1 MSDTPE
7 PRHPR
12 LAPRIAIIGA
22 GPAGLEA
29 ALAAAERGWSFRL
42 YEAGDRPAANVRSWG
57 HVRLFSPWSM
67 NVSERARQALEAV
80 GREVPDGDA
89 CPTGDELADA
99 LLDPLAELPQ
109 VAPHLA
115 LGTKVE
121 KVGRRGLLKHQE
133 ISSPE
138 RAGRPFR
145 LLVADGDGSAGGER
159 IEEADAVVDT
169 SGAFTHPNSLG
180 DGGIPAPGERSAEG
194 AIHRRLP
201 DLSAAPDDWAGRTTL
216 LVGAGHSAQTAARD
230 LARLAAEH
238 DGTRVVW
245 SFRGAEPS
253 WVIEDDVLP
262 ERAELTA
269 RAEEIARGG
278 SDAFQV
284 HPGTT
289 IDAIESRGEAL
300 HVTLRSLADGV
311 TETVQVDRILALTG
325 ATGDHH
331 LYRELQVHEC
341 YASGAPMKLAAALL
355 SAAGGGG
362 DCTTQTGHG
371 PQTLLNPEPR
381 FFILGAKSYG
391 RSGNYLMRLGSEQV
405 EDAFSLLD
413 ESFGG

>member
-1 MSDTPE
+1 MSPTDSN
-7 PRHPR
+7 RPR
-12 LAPRIAIIGA
+12 LAIIGA

-42 YEAGDRPAANVRSWG
+42 YEAGDRPAAHVRSWG

-67 NVSERARQALEAV
+67 NVSERARRALEAA
-80 GREVPDGDA
+80 GQPVPDGDA
-89 CPTGDELADA
+89 CPTGDELADQ
-99 LLDPLAELPQ
+99 LLDPIAELPQ
-109 VAPHLA
+109 VAPHLV

-121 KVGRRGLLKHQE
+121 TVGRRGLLKHQE
-133 ISSPE
+133 ISTPE

-145 LLVADGDGSAGGER
+145 LLVTNGDGSER
-159 IEEADAVVDT
+159 IEESDAVLDT
-169 SGAFTHPNSLG
+169 SGAFTHPNPLG
-180 DGGIPAPGERSAEG
+180 DGGIPAPGERAAGG

-201 DLSAAPDDWAGRTTL
+201 DLAVNGDDWAGRTTL

-230 LARLAAEH
+230 LAELAATH

-245 SFRGAEPS
+245 SFRATEPS

-262 ERAELTA
+262 ERAALTA
-269 RAEEIARGG
+269 EAERIARGG
-278 SDAFQV
+278 SDAFEV
-284 HPGTT
+284 HPGTV
-289 IDAIESRGEAL
+289 IEAIEPTDSGAAGLR
-300 HVTLRSLADGV
+300 VTLRSLADGS
-311 TETVQVDRILALTG
+311 TETVRVDRILALTG

-355 SAAGGGG
+355 SASGGGG

-371 PQTLLNPEPR
+371 PETLVNPEPR

-391 RSGNYLMRLGSEQV
+391 RSGNYLMRLGAEQV

-413 ESFGG
+413 ESFGA